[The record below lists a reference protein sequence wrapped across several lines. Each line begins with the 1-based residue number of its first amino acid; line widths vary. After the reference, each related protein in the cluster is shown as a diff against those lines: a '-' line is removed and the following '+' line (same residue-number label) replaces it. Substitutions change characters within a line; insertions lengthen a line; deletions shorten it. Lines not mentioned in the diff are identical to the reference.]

1 MVGTGKGAEYGILFR
16 NAESIETAHTVDT
29 VIMDKT
35 GTATEGRPS
44 VTGIYPAAG
53 ISEKELIVFAAR
65 IEKQSE
71 HPLASAIMEKYRALS
86 EGTELAELA
95 ELTQLVQIPGQGIQA
110 VSKGKTVL
118 AGNERMMKASGIDIS
133 AFDSVIDGITEKGQ
147 TPLFFAEGGKLLG
160 VISAADTIKP
170 TSPAAVAALQQAGI
184 AVILLSGDTEGTAQA
199 IGRELGITTVI
210 AGVLPQEKEA
220 EVRRLQEQGRKVAMI
235 GDGINDAPALA
246 RSDVGIA
253 IGAGTDIAIESAD
266 IVLMKSDLM
275 DAVTALKLSR
285 AVIRNIRQNL
295 FWAFF
300 YNVLG
305 IPLAAGVF
313 YLFWGWKLNPL
324 FASAAMSLSSLFV
337 VTNALRLNLF
347 KPERLGRTEP
357 AGAQKIKG
365 GAECIPL
372 QLTEESKG
380 VSHMKALIKIEGMS
394 CNNCRKHAEA
404 GLNAL
409 PGVQAQVD
417 LESATATVKADREL
431 SKEELVQ
438 AVSDAGYT
446 AVSVDFS

>member
-1 MVGTGKGAEYGILFR
+1 
-16 NAESIETAHTVDT
+16 
-29 VIMDKT
+29 
-35 GTATEGRPS
+35 
-44 VTGIYPAAG
+44 
-53 ISEKELIVFAAR
+53 
-65 IEKQSE
+65 
-71 HPLASAIMEKYRALS
+71 
-86 EGTELAELA
+86 
-95 ELTQLVQIPGQGIQA
+95 
-110 VSKGKTVL
+110 
-118 AGNERMMKASGIDIS
+118 
-133 AFDSVIDGITEKGQ
+133 
-147 TPLFFAEGGKLLG
+147 
-160 VISAADTIKP
+160 
-170 TSPAAVAALQQAGI
+170 
-184 AVILLSGDTEGTAQA
+184 
-199 IGRELGITTVI
+199 
-210 AGVLPQEKEA
+210 
-220 EVRRLQEQGRKVAMI
+220 MI

-246 RSDVGIA
+246 RADVGIA

-275 DAVTALKLSR
+275 DAVTALRLSR

-313 YLFWGWKLNPL
+313 YFLWGWKLNPL

-365 GAECIPL
+365 
-372 QLTEESKG
+372 
-380 VSHMKALIKIEGMS
+380 VSQMKALIKIEGMS

-417 LESATATVKADREL
+417 LESATAMVTADREL

-446 AVSVDFS
+446 AVSVDFSEVAGDELRANHEAVLRLLKTARGQIDGIIKMVDEDQYCIDIVNQIMACDAILKKTMKNVLHAHISGCVHDAFTGGGSEAEQEKKVAEIIGVITKLG